1 MPTSRQIPLPRESAR
16 LWPTARRASNFTVPF
31 DFGENS
37 NVTALVGQWPRPPKS
52 ACLPSILPPGAMCR
66 IPDFGQS
73 WRLLPVLLRTR
84 RRRAASDNISA
95 FATPNGNPK
104 DKTRGHK
111 ADGEKVRHGRG
122 HYYDLYSICDTI
134 GCRVPGRVCCA
145 LRLQFLD
152 LRLPHSYSIV
162 TLLFGLIVHIQLFA

>member
-1 MPTSRQIPLPRESAR
+1 MQVQREVFTKLDGASFDLHESSADEMGRAMSAVMSRSNLEALQWFALPTSQRSAESGR
-16 LWPTARRASNFTVPF
+16 
-31 DFGENS
+31 
-37 NVTALVGQWPRPPKS
+37 ALVDP
-52 ACLPSILPPGAMCR
+52 
-66 IPDFGQS
+66 
-73 WRLLPVLLRTR
+73 
-84 RRRAASDNISA
+84 
-95 FATPNGNPK
+95 TPNGNPK
-104 DKTRGHK
+104 DQTRGHK

-134 GCRVPGRVCCA
+134 GCRVPGRVRCA